1 MNRVATGH
9 VVMGRALLLAA
20 ACSLLLAGC
29 SDGMEEMQARV
40 AEIKKRPGGR
50 IQPLPEI
57 KPYETFAYD
66 PTGLR
71 SPFEPSDPAA
81 GANGGVRPDANRTR
95 EFLEQYSLDTLRM
108 VGTLRQGGRIYGLV
122 QTKDGLVHRV
132 TVGNHLG
139 QADGRI
145 ESITEAKI
153 SLVEIVPDGLGGFI
167 ERPAA
172 LGLTD

>member
-1 MNRVATGH
+1 MSARRLAP
-9 VVMGRALLLAA
+9 LLA
-20 ACSLLLAGC
+20 LGILLAGC
-29 SDGMEEMQARV
+29 SGSTEEMQARV
-40 AEIKKRPGGR
+40 AEIKQRPGGR
-50 IQPLPEI
+50 IEPLPEI
-57 KPYETFAYD
+57 KPYETFTYD

-81 GANGGVRPDANRTR
+81 GAQGGIRPDSARTR

-108 VGTLRQGGRIYGLV
+108 VGTLRQGSRVFGLV

-132 TVGNHLG
+132 AVGNYLG

-145 ESITEAKI
+145 LTITESKI

>member
-1 MNRVATGH
+1 MSRRFRSAL
-9 VVMGRALLLAA
+9 MG
-20 ACSLLLAGC
+20 CTLLLAGC
-29 SDGMEEMQARV
+29 GDSMEEMQARV
-40 AEIKKRPGGR
+40 TEIKQRPGGR
-50 IQPLPEI
+50 IEPLPEI

-81 GANGGVRPDANRTR
+81 GAQGGIRPDSNRTR

-108 VGTLRQGGRIYGLV
+108 VGTLRQGGRVFGLV

-132 TVGNHLG
+132 SVGNYLG

-145 ESITEAKI
+145 LAITEAKI

-172 LGLTD
+172 LGLAD

>member
-1 MNRVATGH
+1 MNR
-9 VVMGRALLLAA
+9 ALTALWCAGLMM
-20 ACSLLLAGC
+20 LAGC
-29 SDGMEEMQARV
+29 SGSEEEMQARV
-40 AEIKKRPGGR
+40 AEIKQRPGGR
-50 IQPLPEI
+50 IEPLPEI
-57 KPYETFAYD
+57 KPYESFLYD
-66 PTGLR
+66 PAGLR

-81 GANGGVRPDANRTR
+81 GATGGIRPDSNRTR

-108 VGTLRQGGRIYGLV
+108 VGTLRRNGQIFGLV

-132 TVGNHLG
+132 SVGNHLG

-145 ESITEAKI
+145 QSITEAKI
-153 SLVEIVPDGLGGFI
+153 SLVEIVPDGMGGFI